1 MKLPYFK
8 LKDAFDEARNTF
20 SYGSGTDKLSAVAK
34 LVGKSAANV
43 GMLAAEIGVEA
54 VKRAPE
60 MAGHMAKSN
69 LDRGSHLMTDEQRER
84 ARDIVRAGHEAS
96 ERRLEKEREER
107 EKFVKKRTRVERKVK
122 LR

>member
-8 LKDAFDEARNTF
+8 IMDAFSEARDSF

-43 GMLAAEIGVEA
+43 GMLAAEAGVEI

-60 MAGHMAKSN
+60 TMGNMAK
-69 LDRGSHLMTDEQRER
+69 DHLKRNGHSMTDEQREAAQTLIQR
-84 ARDIVRAGHEAS
+84 GNDAT
-96 ERRLEKEREER
+96 ERRVAKEREEEAER
-107 EKFVKKRTRVERKVK
+107 ERDEQESRNQ
-122 LR
+122 

>member
-107 EKFVKKRTRVERKVK
+107 EREEQERAANQGK
-122 LR
+122 